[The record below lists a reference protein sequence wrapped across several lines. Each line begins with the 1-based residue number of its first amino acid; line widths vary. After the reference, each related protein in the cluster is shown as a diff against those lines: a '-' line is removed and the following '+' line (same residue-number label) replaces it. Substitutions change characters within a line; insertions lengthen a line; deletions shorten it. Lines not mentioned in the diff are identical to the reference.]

1 MQEQD
6 KRNKGVRTKKKG
18 DNWNSRNN
26 KRDNIIS
33 EIILDR
39 NKERFINN
47 VYLVPVKIRYTW
59 RSR

>member
-1 MQEQD
+1 MVGH
-6 KRNKGVRTKKKG
+6 KI
-18 DNWNSRNN
+18 RNN

-47 VYLVPVKIRYTW
+47 VYLVPVKIRYTG

>member
-1 MQEQD
+1 MVG
-6 KRNKGVRTKKKG
+6 NKI
-18 DNWNSRNN
+18 RNN

>member
-26 KRDNIIS
+26 KRDKKPARPKKHTPS
-33 EIILDR
+33 KTHR
-39 NKERFINN
+39 K
-47 VYLVPVKIRYTW
+47 YKKK
-59 RSR
+59 